1 VSSARFGSSLRAG
14 GDAAIL
20 GLLLVALAGCS
31 PALPSGSDPATQVL
45 STAPL
50 APSPTVPASSGSPQ
64 ASTPRGHAFTVVRSA
79 LKLPAGRSRAAAIVE
94 GSTILV
100 CGGLTSAGGTTGSIL
115 RIDLETGRVSAL
127 GTLAVAVHDAGAAV
141 LGNAG
146 FVFGGGRTVAGQ
158 RVQRID
164 AAGRVTRIGELPA
177 PRADLAAI
185 AVAGEVLIVGG
196 GTPARPDPRILAS
209 TDGIH
214 FREVARLIVA
224 VRYPAVA
231 VLDGIVYVAGGSTPS
246 GETGAIQAIDPATG
260 VVRLVGHL
268 PHPIADA
275 TALLVGGELVL
286 AGGRDRGRVL
296 DELWLIG
303 SGGRSVSNA
312 GHLPYAVADA
322 AGVTI
327 GGVGYVI
334 GGETNGPI
342 SSILTITAP

>member
-1 VSSARFGSSLRAG
+1 MSSGRIADPLRPG
-14 GDAAIL
+14 GWAIL
-20 GLLLVALAGCS
+20 LGVLLAALAGCS
-31 PALPSGSDPATQVL
+31 PALPSASDPVTQAL
-45 STAPL
+45 STASL
-50 APSPTVPASSGSPQ
+50 APSLSAPASTGSPR
-64 ASTPRGHAFTVVRSA
+64 ASTPPGHTVTVARSA
-79 LKLPAGRSRAAAIVE
+79 LKLPAGRSRAGVLVE
-94 GSTILV
+94 GSTLFI
-100 CGGLTSAGGTTGSIL
+100 CGGLTSAGGTTSSIL
-115 RIDLETGRVSAL
+115 RIELETGRITAL
-127 GTLAVAVHDAGAAV
+127 GALAVAVHDAGAAA
-141 LGNAG
+141 LGNVG

-164 AAGRVTRIGELPA
+164 AAGHATPIGELPA

-185 AVAGEVLIVGG
+185 AVGGEVLIVGG
-196 GTPARPDPRILAS
+196 GTPARPDPLILAT

-246 GETGAIQAIDPATG
+246 GETDAIQTIDPATG

-275 TALLVGGELVL
+275 TALLVGGGLVL

-303 SGGRSVSNA
+303 SGGRSVSIA

-322 AGVTI
+322 AGATI
-327 GGVGYVI
+327 NSVGYLI
-334 GGETNGPI
+334 GGETNMPI
-342 SSILTITAP
+342 ASILTITAP

>member
-1 VSSARFGSSLRAG
+1 MGSN
-14 GDAAIL
+14 AIVL
-20 GLLLVALAGCS
+20 GALLCAVAGCS
-31 PALPSGSDPATQVL
+31 PALPSASDPATPTP
-45 STAPL
+45 STTQLP
-50 APSPTVPASSGSPQ
+50 PSPIVPTSSGSPQ
-64 ASTPRGHAFTVVRSA
+64 ASPPRGRSFTVVRLA
-79 LKLPAGRSRAAAIVE
+79 LNLPVGRSRATAFVQ
-94 GSTILV
+94 GSTLLV
-100 CGGLTSAGGTTGSIL
+100 CGGLTTAGGTTGSIL
-115 RIDLETGRVSAL
+115 QIRLDTGRVVAL
-127 GTLAVAVHDAGAAV
+127 GALAVPVHDAGGAV
-141 LGNAG
+141 LGGAG

-164 AAGRVTRIGELPA
+164 AAGQATLIGSLPA
-177 PRADLAAI
+177 PRADLSAVS
-185 AVAGEVLIVGG
+185 VAGEILLVGG
-196 GTPARPDPRILAS
+196 GTPARPDPRLLAT

-231 VLDGIVYVAGGSTPS
+231 VLAGIVYVAGGSTPS
-246 GETGAIQAIDPATG
+246 GETDVIQAIDPVTG

-275 TALLVGGELVL
+275 TALLVGGSLLL
-286 AGGRDRGRVL
+286 AGGRDGGRVL

-303 SGGRSVSNA
+303 PGGRSVSNV

-334 GGETNGPI
+334 GGETNAPIASIMTI
-342 SSILTITAP
+342 SSP